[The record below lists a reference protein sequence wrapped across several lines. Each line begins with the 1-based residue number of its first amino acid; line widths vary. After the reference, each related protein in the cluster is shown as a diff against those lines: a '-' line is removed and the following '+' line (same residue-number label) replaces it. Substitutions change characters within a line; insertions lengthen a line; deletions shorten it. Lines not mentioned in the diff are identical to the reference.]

1 LDSISQGASA
11 ARIKPKVAI
20 IAPGNMGAA
29 VAGRLVEHGIE
40 VRTTLEGRSDAS
52 RKRAREA
59 GMIEVS
65 LDEIT
70 DTDILL
76 SIVPPGKALTLAMAL
91 APRFAAGRKG
101 LVYVDCNAVSPR
113 TVKTIGA
120 ALKSVDFVDAGI
132 IGLPPRPGEN
142 GPSFYASGEAAGRFA
157 ELSRYGLSIKPLAGP
172 IGAASALKMSYAGIT
187 KGLSG
192 LGAVMLLAASRE
204 GAGEALRAELEESQP
219 ALLARFTNALPQMY
233 SKAYRWVAEMEEIA
247 SFLAED
253 EAGAGIFRNLARLYE
268 RLAADQEGD
277 RREIGA
283 IDAFLAPGQRANETS
298 TKIARTSR
306 AR

>member
-1 LDSISQGASA
+1 
-11 ARIKPKVAI
+11 
-20 IAPGNMGAA
+20 MGAA

-142 GPSFYASGEAAGRFA
+142 GPTFYASGEAAGRFA

-219 ALLARFTNALPQMY
+219 ALLAR
-233 SKAYRWVAEMEEIA
+233 
-247 SFLAED
+247 
-253 EAGAGIFRNLARLYE
+253 
-268 RLAADQEGD
+268 
-277 RREIGA
+277 
-283 IDAFLAPGQRANETS
+283 
-298 TKIARTSR
+298 
-306 AR
+306 